1 MPPRVTICIP
11 SRNTRPFLEE
21 RRDSILRQT
30 FTDWNVVIVDDG
42 STDGSWQFFE
52 EWAANDARV
61 SLHQGPGQGL
71 YAGWNDAIRRAE
83 GEYVHIATSDDSMDP
98 LFLQTMVAALDAHR
112 DCWMAQCEL
121 VIIDEHGRPTDDL
134 WQHVWRNFCPDLVGQ
149 FVIRRAP
156 YDGILHYGL
165 RTVYTSINQLLLRR
179 EAFSK
184 AGVFRTDLGPTGDF
198 EWGMRAGFLL
208 DILHVPRRLA
218 AWRRHPSQATGDTG
232 TADVLRR
239 LLRMT
244 RLAYHTAQTY
254 GGPVLSRPIQHRMEN
269 IYLSQTLLAGFY
281 HARGLK
287 GKLAFASAELLRGN
301 RMLLP
306 WRILQVPRFG
316 RHPDE
321 YVREAL
327 RALDLP
333 KPQTVAQP

>member
-98 LFLQTMVAALDAHR
+98 FFLQTMVAALDAHR

-198 EWGMRAGFLL
+198 EWGMRARVSLGHPACATPARRLEASSQSGHGRHGHCRCAASVTSHDPPGISHRANIWRAGTFATHPASHGKHLPL
-208 DILHVPRRLA
+208 PDPPRRILSCA
-218 AWRRHPSQATGDTG
+218 RPEGE
-232 TADVLRR
+232 
-239 LLRMT
+239 T
-244 RLAYHTAQTY
+244 RLRLCGAAARKPHAA
-254 GGPVLSRPIQHRMEN
+254 
-269 IYLSQTLLAGFY
+269 TLEDSPSSTIWP
-281 HARGLK
+281 
-287 GKLAFASAELLRGN
+287 ASG
-301 RMLLP
+301 
-306 WRILQVPRFG
+306 
-316 RHPDE
+316 
-321 YVREAL
+321 
-327 RALDLP
+327 
-333 KPQTVAQP
+333 